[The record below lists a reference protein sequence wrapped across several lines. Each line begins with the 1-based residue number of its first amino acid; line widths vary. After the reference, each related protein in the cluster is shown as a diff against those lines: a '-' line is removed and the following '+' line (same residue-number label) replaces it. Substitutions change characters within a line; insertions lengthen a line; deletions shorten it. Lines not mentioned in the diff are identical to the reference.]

1 MILNILKELLEKD
14 FDSITSSIKI
24 QNVDFHV
31 GKHTPIKNILDSKT
45 NYEAE
50 KCLWAYNLGT
60 SIVVFNNLIEI
71 DDISIPKEEFLE
83 SDENYLILTYG
94 KILIKELS

>member
-31 GKHTPIKNILDSKT
+31 GKHTPINHYK
-45 NYEAE
+45 AE
-50 KCLWAYNLGT
+50 KCLWAYDYYQRT
-60 SIVVFNNLIEI
+60 SIVVFNKLIEI
-71 DDISIPKEEFLE
+71 DDISIPKEELLE

>member
-31 GKHTPIKNILDSKT
+31 GKHTPINQQK
-45 NYEAE
+45 EE
-50 KCLWAYNLGT
+50 KCLWAYAQRI
-60 SIVVFNNLIEI
+60 SIVVFEDLIEI
-71 DDISIPKEEFLE
+71 NNIALKSVYIYK
-83 SDENYLILTYG
+83 
-94 KILIKELS
+94 